1 MMGSYLLF
9 HILAEMFSIS
19 VAGCVFAITWS
30 TRIHRSRESS
40 FFLLIGIASLFVG
53 GMDIVHVLTYKGMNV
68 IPGYDSN
75 LPTQLWIASRYLH
88 SLSFLAA
95 SGLLFLHKSGNV
107 DLSTRASYGLLVGY
121 AVITALLLAAIFAR
135 VFPVCFIEGSGLTPF
150 KRISEYVICVIL
162 AGSAVLL
169 WQSRG
174 YFDREMLKTLLG
186 AIVMSILSG
195 LAFSLYT
202 DVYGLFNML
211 GHILKVIVFLALY
224 KAIVQIGIEKPYT
237 LLARNLYDSEM
248 RYRTIVENS
257 KDALFIQDFKGNI
270 TDVNQNACSMLGYG
284 RNELVGANLSTITAP
299 DGRQYVSERMAAL
312 ENNDILLFESEAVRK
327 DGTRLPIE
335 ISVSMVSRDG
345 DGMIYNLVRDITARK
360 LAEAELRESE
370 VQFRTIFEVASVGI
384 VQADSMTGRILQCN
398 QTYCQITGYPL
409 SELVEIS
416 FPELV
421 HPEDRQRDW
430 DIFSR
435 AARGETPVYF
445 NEKRYIRKDGSI
457 IWVRL
462 NAAFVRDS
470 KGQAIRTVA
479 ICEDITGR
487 RRMGAY
493 QELGREILQIL
504 NEPGDFQNSIQ
515 RVLTALKARTDF
527 DAVGIRLEDGDDFTY
542 FAQEG
547 FSRDFLLTENT
558 LVERAADG
566 GVCRDKD
573 GNVRLECTCGLV
585 LSGKTDPTNPLF
597 TPGGSCWTNDS
608 ATLLDIP
615 SDAEPRF
622 HPRNQ
627 CIHNGYASVA
637 LIPVRN
643 QGRNVGLIQFNDR
656 RKGCFTL
663 DSVELLEG
671 IASHIGAALMRKH
684 AEENIRASL
693 AEKEVLLKEVHH
705 RVKNNLQVMSSLVSL
720 QADSLADDRLQGV
733 LNDVRGRIVTMA
745 LVHEKLYQADD
756 LARLNFGE
764 YAAGILQYLW
774 RAHGP
779 AAEKVRLNMS
789 FAQLLLP
796 PEMAVP
802 CGLIL
807 NELASN
813 AIKHAFPND
822 NGCEV
827 SVSLAVDPAT
837 GAACLRVRDNGV
849 GLPENFDWRQ
859 STRSLGLRLVQMLA
873 GQMRGTV
880 QTGPGPGTEFEVNF
894 TVNRL

>member
-1 MMGSYLLF
+1 MGSYLLF